1 MFDFLFQCPSVPPSI
16 NSHFLKIVGAKSIQQ
31 KMARIGLLL
40 ANFIETEYHIII
52 IDCTLKS
59 LTHQSPL
66 IKPHFQELL
75 TLRTLSSALAGEE
88 KESRTWGEPLLFFQP
103 SKVDEAIALMKE
115 SKCQCQERGLL
126 PFARGSR
133 NSRKRGPDL
142 SVFKTS

>member
-16 NSHFLKIVGAKSIQQ
+16 NSHFLKILGAKSIQQ

-59 LTHQSPL
+59 LTPQSPL

-88 KESRTWGEPLLFFQP
+88 K
-103 SKVDEAIALMKE
+103 
-115 SKCQCQERGLL
+115 
-126 PFARGSR
+126 
-133 NSRKRGPDL
+133 
-142 SVFKTS
+142 